1 MKVLG
6 LGDNVVDRY
15 VNKKIMF
22 PGGNAVNFAVY
33 ARECGLESAFLGY
46 IGDDA
51 EADHIIASLKEEGV
65 DITGCHRIFGTTTE
79 RCDVNL
85 IDGDRVF
92 IAADMRETKVPPVSL
107 SGRDIERLKDFDLIH
122 AACYGCVEDE
132 LPKLSGLRGLKTF
145 DFSVEEKYKEDGYLQ
160 KVCPWIDMALFS
172 CEGMT
177 EEEIQSLQEKVHGLG
192 CRYVLATMG
201 TAGQSLYDG
210 SRRYSGRVKLVDAVD
225 TMGAGDSFFSSF
237 VCMLL
242 KQGWTRENPLTEQMI
257 GKAFEKA
264 AEFSAN
270 NCLRNGGFGHPAPI
284 AGE

>member
-92 IAADMRETKVPPVSL
+92 IADDMRETKGPPVSL

-122 AACYGCVEDE
+122 AACYGCGEDE
-132 LPKLSGLRGLKTF
+132 LPKLSVLRGLKTF
-145 DFSVEEKYKEDGYLQ
+145 DFSVEEEYKEDGYLQ
-160 KVCPWIDMALFS
+160 
-172 CEGMT
+172 
-177 EEEIQSLQEKVHGLG
+177 
-192 CRYVLATMG
+192 
-201 TAGQSLYDG
+201 
-210 SRRYSGRVKLVDAVD
+210 
-225 TMGAGDSFFSSF
+225 
-237 VCMLL
+237 
-242 KQGWTRENPLTEQMI
+242 
-257 GKAFEKA
+257 
-264 AEFSAN
+264 
-270 NCLRNGGFGHPAPI
+270 
-284 AGE
+284 